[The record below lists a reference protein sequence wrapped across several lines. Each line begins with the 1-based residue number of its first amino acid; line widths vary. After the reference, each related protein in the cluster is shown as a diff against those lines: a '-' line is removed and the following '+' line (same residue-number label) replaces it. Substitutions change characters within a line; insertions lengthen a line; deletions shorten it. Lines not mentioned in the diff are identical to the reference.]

1 MKYGGWTTRII
12 EYIFIVNVTNNIGG
26 KMKIFNKKI
35 IITISLFIV
44 VMIVIVFFRQRYLM
58 EKYCDIPEVTVKMG
72 QPIIYNGYS
81 ISVTRA
87 ILWDDEDY
95 YEHLGSG
102 YTKYKKYIVE
112 DSMESKIIELTI
124 HVEKLEEKNN
134 SAECGIY
141 DFSLISGAA
150 IISADM
156 MIAQMINDDWKEIS
170 DIETGESYDYIV
182 PYFLYENGFSSKQ
195 WDNLYGLKYEY
206 FLSIYPQKQVIIV
219 DNIEEGK
226 INIDNEISTNLDDNY
241 EVEITENN
249 NQLSEDEIESVDNEI
264 VDMQAISNV
273 YSCDSIV
280 NVGGIEYEI
289 NNIDII
295 YDYDEIQE
303 LFDEGKFTSL
313 YNGYSPNDEICYIKY
328 MVNMKNISDKPIT
341 VNLSD
346 SCISNSTTSYNE
358 ICGELLYSSIYNN
371 DTQDENRIFFI
382 TLQPGESIEC
392 TKVEDVY
399 IEDVDKGKLYYKI
412 LSFEDSKETVDSMA
426 KMYGCYIEINVYG
439 GDNYGDSYKK

>member
-1 MKYGGWTTRII
+1 
-12 EYIFIVNVTNNIGG
+12 
-26 KMKIFNKKI
+26 MKIFNKKI

-87 ILWDDEDY
+87 ILWDDKDY
-95 YEHLGSG
+95 YEHLGSE
-102 YTKYKKYIVE
+102 YTKYRNYIVE

-124 HVEKLEEKNN
+124 HVEKLEEQNN
-134 SAECGIY
+134 SYGIY
-141 DFSLISGAA
+141 DFTLISGAE
-150 IISADM
+150 IIGGDM
-156 MIAQMINDDWKEIS
+156 MIAQMINNDWKEFS
-170 DIETGESYDYIV
+170 DIKIGESYDYVV
-182 PYFLYENGFSSKQ
+182 PYFLYENKFSSKQ
-195 WDNLYGLKYEY
+195 WADLYGLSYEY

-226 INIDNEISTNLDDNY
+226 ISVDNKISIDSEDDS
-241 EVEITENN
+241 EQIIENN
-249 NQLSEDEIESVDNEI
+249 NQFADDTIGSEDNEI
-264 VDMQAISNV
+264 LDMQSISNV

-289 NNIDII
+289 KNIDII

-341 VNLSD
+341 VNLCD

-358 ICGELLYSSIYNN
+358 ICGELLYSSIYNS
-371 DTQDENRIFFI
+371 DVQDENRIFFI

-439 GDNYGDSYKK
+439 GERDGDSNKK